1 MNLQAATTA
10 RRLVDGWGRR
20 VHERALDNA
29 RAAATE
35 VSRRRVEA
43 AEVEAFLAGRPAHAR
58 PAARAL

>member
-1 MNLQAATTA
+1 MNLQAVTAA

-35 VSRRRVEA
+35 TSRRRVEA
-43 AEVEAFLAGRPAHAR
+43 AEVEAFLTSRPAHTR